1 MSRGPL
7 RRAWKRLR
15 ERLLDRLD
23 LLYTRRFYAKSEGH
37 KGSSEA
43 IVAATLT
50 ERFAPRRVIDLGCGS
65 GTFLL
70 GFSRLGVDVFG
81 LERARAG
88 LRICAERG
96 VPARAFDLRFDE
108 PPAEAA
114 GDLALCFEVAEHV
127 RAEFAE
133 RLVELCCGLAP
144 VVVFT
149 AAPPGQGGVHHVN
162 EQPPA
167 YWIGRFA
174 ARGYHLDAAATES
187 VRAAWAAGGVVEW
200 LVANLLIF
208 VREPSSSTATAC

>member
-7 RRAWKRLR
+7 RRAWRRLR
-15 ERLLDRLD
+15 EGLLDRLD
-23 LLYTRRFYAKSEGH
+23 LLYTRHFYAKSERH
-37 KGSSEA
+37 KGRSETV
-43 IVAATLT
+43 VAGTLV
-50 ERFAPRRVIDLGCGS
+50 ERYAPRRVIDLGCGS

-70 GFSRLGVDVFG
+70 GFHRLGIEVLG
-81 LERARAG
+81 LERSRAG
-88 LRICAERG
+88 LAICAERG
-96 VPARAFDLRFDE
+96 LPALAFDLRRDD
-108 PPAEAA
+108 PPAEAT
-114 GDLALCFEVAEHV
+114 GELALCFEVAEHV
-127 RAEFAE
+127 GADYAD

-174 ARGYHLDAAATES
+174 TRGYHLDAAATEA
-187 VRAAWAAGGVVEW
+187 VGAAWAAGGVVEW

-208 VREPSSSTATAC
+208 VREPSSSTATAS